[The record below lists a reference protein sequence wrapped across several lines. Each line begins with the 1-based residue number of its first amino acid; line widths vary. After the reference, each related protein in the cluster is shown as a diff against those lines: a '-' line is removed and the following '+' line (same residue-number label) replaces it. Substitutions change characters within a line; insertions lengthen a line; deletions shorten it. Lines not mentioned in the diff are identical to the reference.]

1 MKRYNDKNYK
11 NYSQE
16 ITLHWCIQYSGPVAL
31 KSLFNYVASVSSQH
45 RALPQYYV
53 SFIAIV
59 L

>member
-16 ITLHWCIQYSGPVAL
+16 ITLVHAVFRAPSPKASLQLC
-31 KSLFNYVASVSSQH
+31 SLFASQH

-53 SFIAIV
+53 SFIRIV